1 MNNDFVVS
9 GSYDETIKVWDRRTG
24 ALLGDLTGGHTG
36 RVFGVVF
43 DSTKV
48 SWFSWNVR
56 RYELTELVA
65 YQIISCGEDQ
75 VSLLYFIQPLRF

>member
-9 GSYDETIKVWDRRTG
+9 GSYDETIKVWDRQTG
-24 ALLGDLTGGHTG
+24 ALLADLTGGHTA

-48 SWFSWNVR
+48 SRAPPPS
-56 RYELTELVA
+56 
-65 YQIISCGEDQ
+65 
-75 VSLLYFIQPLRF
+75 